1 MLEQSPKGTC
11 CPGCGSHNIAHN
23 SWCQIHK
30 IPVKYHETILHFID
44 GILHQRHDDGHGV
57 AGPVWVPVPSTTA
70 DPKAAD
76 VPDDSAAS

>member
-1 MLEQSPKGTC
+1 MTEQAPAPEPLAKLSEVAKFVTAVEAPIGY
-11 CPGCGSHNIAHN
+11 
-23 SWCQIHK
+23 
-30 IPVKYHETILHFID
+30 VKTFFLHFID